1 MNKYIDHT
9 LLKAN
14 ATKAE
19 LIKLCDEAKAY
30 DFKAVCVNP
39 ANVLLVKKALTNSDV
54 LVCTVIGFPLGAN
67 TTNIKVLE
75 AKEAIE
81 NGADEIDM
89 VINIGKL
96 LDHDYDYVLTELK
109 ALRAATVNKTLKVI
123 IETSYLSKE
132 LIVEVSKLCVAAK
145 VDFVKTSTG
154 YSDAGANVDDVKLI
168 KSIVLDK
175 AEIKASGGIRNS
187 EDFKRM
193 LEAGASRI
201 GTSSGI
207 ALVSDK
213 EVLGNY

>member
-14 ATKAE
+14 ATKKE
-19 LIKLCDEAKAY
+19 LIKLCDEAKQY

-39 ANVLLVKKALTNSDV
+39 ANVVLVKEALVNSDV

-67 TTNIKVLE
+67 TTHTKVLE
-75 AKEAIE
+75 AQEAIE

-96 LDHDYDYVLTELK
+96 LDHDYDYVLAELK
-109 ALRAATVNKTLKVI
+109 ALRAATANKTLKVI
-123 IETSYLSKE
+123 IETSYLSKD
-132 LIVEVSKLCVAAK
+132 LIAEVSKLCVEAE

-187 EDFKRM
+187 EDFKKM

-207 ALVSDK
+207 ALVSDQ
-213 EVLGNY
+213 EVVGNY

>member
-39 ANVLLVKKALTNSDV
+39 ANVLLVKEALTNSAV

-207 ALVSDK
+207 ALVNDK